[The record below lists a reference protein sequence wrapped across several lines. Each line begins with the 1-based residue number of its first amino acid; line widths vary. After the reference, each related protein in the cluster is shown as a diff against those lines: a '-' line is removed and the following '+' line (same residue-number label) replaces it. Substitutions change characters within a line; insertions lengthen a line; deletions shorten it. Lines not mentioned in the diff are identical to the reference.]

1 MRKAALAVAAA
12 ILVLGP
18 AQAQKLP
25 VWRIAQDQ
33 QFQIPKCVA
42 PAKLV
47 EARAANGRIVWR
59 CVKPK

>member
-1 MRKAALAVAAA
+1 MRIAAFAAA
-12 ILVLGP
+12 AVLLVLGP

-47 EARAANGRIVWR
+47 ETRTANGRIVWR